1 MQNTKFSTLE
11 TKVDKSDKKNIDMAT
26 LVHISQYN
34 TDKQNLQK
42 KIEGA
47 DKKIPYVSEFVANTI
62 LNKKLAKL
70 RTK

>member
-1 MQNTKFSTLE
+1 
-11 TKVDKSDKKNIDMAT
+11 MAT

-47 DKKIPYVSEFVANTI
+47 DRKIPYVSEFVANTI